1 MLNPDFN
8 SINYLDEQDCN
19 YLLFDDYNSNVTI
32 RSHQDDFSSQKDSQS
47 LFAELSPFW
56 HNPFEEDA
64 NDNKENKENNKKD
77 KFIVKKENNT
87 SNEKSPQLIGAKR
100 GRQSTN
106 PKKKKHDKLAE
117 DNILRKF
124 QVDYISF
131 LTALLN
137 DILQY
142 FNLGLKFRKIDYA
155 IKRNVSEK
163 NVYKLTS
170 KNIGDIIKSRIS
182 SKYSKTKE
190 EEEKNNYN
198 ENIYNQIKQKDIK
211 AYEVL
216 TKIFSENYLKFFETI
231 YRQDKKTIN
240 LEEYGLNQT
249 ITLSEK
255 VKTFSDKLNDEEKL
269 NEEYRDKIDK
279 VINKYFANKPKDKP
293 RKKKR
298 KNIFFTFE

>member
-1 MLNPDFN
+1 ML
-8 SINYLDEQDCN
+8 
-19 YLLFDDYNSNVTI
+19 
-32 RSHQDDFSSQKDSQS
+32 
-47 LFAELSPFW
+47 
-56 HNPFEEDA
+56 
-64 NDNKENKENNKKD
+64 KK
-77 KFIVKKENNT
+77 KI
-87 SNEKSPQLIGAKR
+87 SNEKSPRLIGAKR
-100 GRQSTN
+100 GRQSKN

-142 FNLGLKFRKIDYA
+142 FKLGLKFLKIDYA
-155 IKRNVSEK
+155 IKRNVSEE
-163 NVYKLTS
+163 NVYSLTS
-170 KNIGDIIKSRIS
+170 KNIGDIIKSKIS

-190 EEEKNNYN
+190 DEEKDNYN
-198 ENIYNQIKQKDIK
+198 KNIYNQIKQKDIK
-211 AYEVL
+211 AYEVI
-216 TKIFSENYLKFFETI
+216 TKILSENYLKFFETI
-231 YRQDKKTIN
+231 YRQDKKIIN

-269 NEEYRDKIDK
+269 NEEYRYKIDK

-293 RKKKR
+293 KKKKR
-298 KNIFFTFE
+298 KNIFFTCE

>member
-1 MLNPDFN
+1 M
-8 SINYLDEQDCN
+8 
-19 YLLFDDYNSNVTI
+19 
-32 RSHQDDFSSQKDSQS
+32 
-47 LFAELSPFW
+47 
-56 HNPFEEDA
+56 
-64 NDNKENKENNKKD
+64 
-77 KFIVKKENNT
+77 
-87 SNEKSPQLIGAKR
+87 
-100 GRQSTN
+100 
-106 PKKKKHDKLAE
+106 
-117 DNILRKF
+117 
-124 QVDYISF
+124 
-131 LTALLN
+131 
-137 DILQY
+137 
-142 FNLGLKFRKIDYA
+142 
-155 IKRNVSEK
+155 SEK

-269 NEEYRDKIDK
+269 NEIFKEKINNRFIQAKNYLKSLLKK
-279 VINKYFANKPKDKP
+279 VK
-293 RKKKR
+293 
-298 KNIFFTFE
+298 